1 MPLDSFIDQFLAY
14 MASEKGLSKN
24 TLEAYGRDL
33 RFWSDF
39 VSKKESP
46 LTAETLV
53 DYLKWRRSQGVSYRT
68 VVRNLS
74 CIRSFL
80 HFCVREHLIGED
92 PSQLIESPRLMKK
105 LPHALS
111 RVDLDKLL
119 SGTGGDL
126 EKKEALRNKAMMELM
141 YACGLRV
148 SELVGL
154 KLSQFHPHQGYLIVS
169 GKGSKERIVPMGRS
183 AVQAIQ
189 NYLANARSLFL
200 KNKQSPFLF
209 LTRLGRQMSRQS
221 FWMSLR
227 AKAVKEGIKTKV
239 TPHVL
244 RHSFATHLLEGGA
257 DLRAVQVMLG
267 HADISTTQIYTHLSR
282 KHLLEVH
289 EKHHPRG

>member
-1 MPLDSFIDQFLAY
+1 MPLDSFIDQFLSFI
-14 MASEKGLSKN
+14 ASEKGFSKN
-24 TLEAYGRDL
+24 TLESYGRDL
-33 RFWSDF
+33 RSWADF
-39 VSKKESP
+39 AGMRTSP
-46 LTAETLV
+46 LTAETLI
-53 DYLKWRRSQGVSYRT
+53 DYLKGRRSQGVSFRT

-74 CIRSFL
+74 AIRSFL
-80 HFCVREHLIGED
+80 RFCVREHLMED
-92 PSQLIESPRLMKK
+92 DFSQLIESPKLMKK

-111 RVDLDKLL
+111 RIDLDKLL
-119 SGTGGDL
+119 GEGTDSDT
-126 EKKEALRNKAMMELM
+126 KEVLRNRAMMELM

-154 KLSQFHPHQGYLIVS
+154 KSSQFHSHQGYLIVS
-169 GKGSKERIVPMGRS
+169 GKGSKERIVPVGRS
-183 AVQAIQ
+183 AIQAIQ
-189 NYLANARSLFL
+189 NYLANARPLFL

-209 LTRLGRQMSRQS
+209 LTRLGRKMSRQS

-227 AKAVKEGIKTKV
+227 AKAVRAGIKTKV